1 MGEPITILAL
11 RRKRDQI
18 SGLIADYEQK
28 IRDAQAD
35 LGHVV
40 ASLRLFELTGD
51 PSEFPAYIDL
61 NRLLRRGE
69 TTRLCLEALEQEGPL
84 DTRELAQ
91 RIMAAKGLNADDK
104 VLGQSIALR
113 IVQTLRL
120 KARKHGKLDGSQR
133 RKGVTLWRMQD
144 EKAKREP
151 KKTPDPHST
160 SLGGANQT

>member
-1 MGEPITILAL
+1 MGEPITVLAL
-11 RRKRDQI
+11 RRKRDEI
-18 SGLIADYEQK
+18 SGVIAEYEQK
-28 IRDAQAD
+28 IKDAQAD
-35 LGHVV
+35 LSHVV

-69 TTRLCLEALEQEGPL
+69 TTRLCIESLEREGPL

-91 RIMAAKGLNADDK
+91 RIMAVKGLNETDK

-120 KARKHGKLDGSQR
+120 KARKNGKLDGSQR
-133 RKGVTLWRMQD
+133 RKGVTLWQM
-144 EKAKREP
+144 REP
-151 KKTPDPHST
+151 NVT
-160 SLGGANQT
+160 